1 MGDDDLFL
9 MHYWLKTKSFD
20 EILNWSHY
28 EKQFAFASMLLNLEK
43 ENYYVKNLVTLL
55 GGKYE

>member
-1 MGDDDLFL
+1 MFL
-9 MHYWLKTKSFD
+9 IHYWLKTKSFD
-20 EILNWSHY
+20 EILNWSHF